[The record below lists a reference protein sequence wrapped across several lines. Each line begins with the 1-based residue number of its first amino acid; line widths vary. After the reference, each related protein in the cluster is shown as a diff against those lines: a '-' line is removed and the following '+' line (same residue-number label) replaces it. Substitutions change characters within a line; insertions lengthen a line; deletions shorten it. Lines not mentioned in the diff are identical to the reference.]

1 MAAGLTQRQLAAM
14 IGTNQTPITQL
25 EKKYASRGAYVSTI
39 RKLCQALEVSPA
51 DLICERPATRE
62 GSAS

>member
-14 IGTNQTPITQL
+14 IGTNQTTITQL

-39 RKLCQALEVSPA
+39 RKLC
-51 DLICERPATRE
+51 
-62 GSAS
+62 